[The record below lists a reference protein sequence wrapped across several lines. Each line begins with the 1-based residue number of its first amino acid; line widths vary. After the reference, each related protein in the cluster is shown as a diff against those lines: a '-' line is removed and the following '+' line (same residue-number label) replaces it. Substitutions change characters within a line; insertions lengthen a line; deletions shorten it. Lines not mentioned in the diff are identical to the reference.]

1 MGILERFG
9 TIMKANINALID
21 KFEDPSKMINQYLI
35 DLKESLAEVKRET
48 AGVLAIE
55 KRCAREYDENEKGIR
70 KYQELAKKAVGAG
83 SDDDARVF
91 IKKYKELEGRRP
103 GLEANRNTAAENASR
118 MRAMH
123 DKLVEDVRTLEYRKA
138 HIRSTVAIAKTTQKL
153 NKIGSPTDSASAI
166 GGKFNDMEEKANR
179 MLDEAQAHSELNAPV
194 ESAAERLSK
203 KYSEVEDSEVE
214 RELLMLKGE

>member
-1 MGILERFG
+1 
-9 TIMKANINALID
+9 MKANINALID
-21 KFEDPSKMINQYLI
+21 KFEDPAKMINQYLI

-48 AGVLAIE
+48 AGVLAIA
-55 KRCAREYDENEKGIR
+55 KRCAREYDENEQGIR

-83 SDDDARVF
+83 NDDDARTF
-91 IKKYKELEGRRP
+91 IKKYKELEGERP
-103 GLEANRNTAAENASR
+103 GLAANRDTAAENASR

-123 DKLVEDVRTLEYRKA
+123 DKLVEDIRTLEYRKA

-166 GGKFNDMEEKANR
+166 GSKFNDMEEKANR

-203 KYSEVEDSEVE
+203 KYAEVEDTEVE
-214 RELLMLKGE
+214 RELLLLKGE

>member
-9 TIMKANINALID
+9 TIMKANINAMID
-21 KFEDPSKMINQYLI
+21 KLEDPAKMINQYLV

-48 AGVLAIE
+48 AGVLAIA
-55 KRCAREYDENEKGIR
+55 KRCAREYDENEKGIH

-83 SDDDARVF
+83 NDGDARVF
-91 IKKYKELEGRRP
+91 IKKYKELEGERP
-103 GLEANRNTAAENASR
+103 GLETNRDTAAENASR

-123 DKLVEDVRTLEYRKA
+123 DKLVEDIKTLEYRKA

-153 NKIGSPTDSASAI
+153 NKIGSPTDGASVI

-203 KYSEVEDSEVE
+203 KYAEVEDTEVE

>member
-55 KRCAREYDENEKGIR
+55 KRCAREYNENEKGIR

-83 SDDDARVF
+83 NDDDARVF
-91 IKKYKELEGRRP
+91 IKKYKELEGERP

-166 GGKFNDMEEKANR
+166 VGKFNDMEEKANR

-203 KYSEVEDSEVE
+203 KYAEVEDTEVE